1 MEINVTLTIA
11 LADQVQRIVDKLL
24 TTAPTATTQSEAVVK
39 AATPM
44 KEEAKAATDAP
55 IAEEHAKAEA
65 KVIELPVL
73 QGKISELVQ
82 QGKRQQVKDI
92 LATYGVSGFSQLN
105 NDERIEFYNKIL
117 TL

>member
-1 MEINVTLTIA
+1 MDINITLTIS
-11 LADQVQRIVDKLL
+11 LAEHVQRIVDKLL
-24 TTAPTATTQSEAVVK
+24 TTAPQTTMQSEAVVK

-44 KEEAKAATDAP
+44 VEEATSTATP
-55 IAEEHAKAEA
+55 VAEEHAKAEA

-73 QGKISELVQ
+73 QGKVSELVQ
-82 QGKRQQVKDI
+82 HGKRQQVKDI